1 MTDNFFLN
9 VQNSLSEA
17 TISILTSIVSYI
29 PTLLAALIVFVIG
42 LVLANWLKLLVIKLL
57 NLLRLSDL
65 LGKGGA
71 KQFLADADITQKV
84 EIVIGQLVRYIVIL
98 IFAVA
103 AINLLGLNT
112 VTQVLNGLLSYI
124 PNILAAVFILG
135 AGVVLAG
142 FLEKVVKG
150 SLGSLDLKLS
160 RLMAKATSYLI
171 VVFATLAAISQL
183 GIAKN
188 FIDTLF
194 VGFVGMLALALG
206 LSLGLGSKDLVKS
219 ILEDWYKGFKKDLNI
234 KTRVKENHH
243 RVSWSSI

>member
-9 VQNSLSEA
+9 VQNSLLEA

-42 LVLANWLKLLVIKLL
+42 LVLGNWLKLLVVKLL
-57 NLLRLSDL
+57 NLLRLSEL

-71 KQFLADADITQKV
+71 KQFLANADITQKI
-84 EIVIGQLVRYIVIL
+84 EIVIGQLVRYVVIL

-135 AGVVLAG
+135 AGIVLAG
-142 FLEKVVKG
+142 LLEKVVKG
-150 SLGSLDLKLS
+150 SLGSIDLKLS
-160 RLMAKATSYLI
+160 RVMAKTTSYLV
-171 VVFATLAAISQL
+171 VVFAALAAVSQL
-183 GIAKN
+183 GIARN

-219 ILEDWYKGFKKDLNI
+219 LLEDWYQGFKKEL
-234 KTRVKENHH
+234 K
-243 RVSWSSI
+243 

>member
-1 MTDNFFLN
+1 MTDNFFVN
-9 VQNSLSEA
+9 VQNSLSQA
-17 TISILTSIVSYI
+17 TISILTSIISYI

-42 LVLANWLKLLVIKLL
+42 LVLANWLKLLVIKLT

-71 KQFLADADITQKV
+71 KQFLANADVTQKV

-142 FLEKVVKG
+142 FLEKVVKKG
-150 SLGSLDLKLS
+150 KLY
-160 RLMAKATSYLI
+160 R
-171 VVFATLAAISQL
+171 FAGYTL
-183 GIAKN
+183 
-188 FIDTLF
+188 T
-194 VGFVGMLALALG
+194 LG
-206 LSLGLGSKDLVKS
+206 LLILLFGSTIS
-219 ILEDWYKGFKKDLNI
+219 
-234 KTRVKENHH
+234 
-243 RVSWSSI
+243 